1 MQKIAGDLI
10 TKETTRQSHGE
21 PIAFERDG
29 QLAIDGLNFTLTAIA
44 DRIDRAEDG
53 GLRIY
58 DYKTG
63 TPPTPDQQRVFD
75 KQLYLM
81 AAIAEHGG
89 FKEIDPAPVAT
100 AAFIGIGGKYKE
112 QIAPFDDEPL
122 DSAWQKFKDL
132 IASYQSYD
140 QGYSA
145 RRALFSVKD
154 FSDYDQLS
162 RFGEWTLSD
171 TPVPEDLT

>member
-1 MQKIAGDLI
+1 M
-10 TKETTRQSHGE
+10 
-21 PIAFERDG
+21 
-29 QLAIDGLNFTLTAIA
+29 NFTLSAIA

-89 FKEIDPAPVAT
+89 FKEIDPAPVTT
-100 AAFIGIGGKYKE
+100 AAFIGIGGSYKE
-112 QIAPFDDEPL
+112 QSAPFGDEPL
-122 DSAWQKFKDL
+122 ESAWKKFKDL
-132 IASYQSYD
+132 IASYQSYE